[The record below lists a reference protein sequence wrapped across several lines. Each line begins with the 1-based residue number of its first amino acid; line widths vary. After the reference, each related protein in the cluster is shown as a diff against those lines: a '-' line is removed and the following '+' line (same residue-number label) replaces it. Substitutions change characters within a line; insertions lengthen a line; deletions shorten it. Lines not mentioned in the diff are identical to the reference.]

1 MIKVA
6 KEYVGQLTFAVS
18 SKGDFSH
25 EIDEFGGTKE
35 EVFAGIF
42 GADGKK
48 YSYGEKKFRFV
59 IPLCMPLSCFSCFCV
74 YTTCHVNCFCV
85 YTSADYYEVK
95 LCSLC
100 GLS

>member
-6 KEYVGQLTFAVS
+6 KEFTEQLTFSVS
-18 SKGDFSH
+18 NKGEFSH

-48 YSYGEKKFRFV
+48 YSYGDKKFRSV
-59 IPLCMPLSCFSCFCV
+59 ISWCV
-74 YTTCHVNCFCV
+74 SH
-85 YTSADYYEVK
+85 
-95 LCSLC
+95 
-100 GLS
+100 

>member
-18 SKGDFSH
+18 SKGDFGH

-59 IPLCMPLSCFSCFCV
+59 IPLCMLLNYFSCFCV
-74 YTTCHVNCFCV
+74 TQHAILTASVSTRQLTIMRLSFVACV
-85 YTSADYYEVK
+85 D
-95 LCSLC
+95 
-100 GLS
+100 